1 VCNIQSIQNHDLV
14 ASNSRNTWDII
25 FSLSGERGGSSQRM
39 KRGVEKGKGEV
50 DAMMWREKRGRE
62 IGT

>member
-1 VCNIQSIQNHDLV
+1 
-14 ASNSRNTWDII
+14 
-25 FSLSGERGGSSQRM
+25 M

-50 DAMMWREKRGRE
+50 DAMMWREKRERE